1 MKTQK
6 DYKFGKYNM
15 LNIKEG
21 QKITFELN
29 GQTYTRKV
37 QIVYVQGNGI
47 TIYNVNKVG
56 SGTGWEGVEPY
67 QVIEIK

>member
-1 MKTQK
+1 MKNL
-6 DYKFGKYNM
+6 DYTNGKYNM

-21 QKITFELN
+21 QKIVFELN

-56 SGTGWEGVEPY
+56 SGTGWTGVEPY